1 MKAATGELN
10 LTVITIIAIGAVLAF
25 FMGYLWPTIQKQ
37 LNAEWGN
44 STTPP
49 KTAYVEVINTDL
61 V

>member
-25 FMGYLWPTIQKQ
+25 FMTILWPAIKEQ
-37 LNAEWGN
+37 LTNEWGK
-44 STTPP
+44 STT
-49 KTAYVEVINTDL
+49 TAYVEVINTDL

>member
-25 FMGYLWPTIQKQ
+25 FMTVLWPSIKTQ
-37 LNAEWGN
+37 LTTEWGKS
-44 STTPP
+44 ST
-49 KTAYVEVINTDL
+49 TAYVEFVNTDL